1 MDTREYEWADIGV
14 VMAGRNVTG
23 FRNIS
28 YTESQEKES
37 LYAKGDKPHGIQHGN
52 KSYSGTVTL
61 LQSELD
67 AIETAA
73 GGDLLDAR
81 MNIVVSYGNPSKGD
95 VIKTDLISSLEF
107 TEVPKGMAQND
118 KFAEIELPFI
128 ALDIRRNYA

>member
-1 MDTREYEWADIGV
+1 MDTREYEWSDIGV
-14 VMAGRNVTG
+14 VMAGRNVTK

-28 YTESQEKES
+28 YTESQEKEA
-37 LYAKGDKPHGIQHGN
+37 LYAKGDKPHGIQRGN
-52 KSYSGTVTL
+52 KAFSGTVTL

-67 AIETAA
+67 AIDTAA

-81 MNIVVSYGNPSKGD
+81 MNIIVSYGNPSKGD

-107 TEVPKGMAQND
+107 TDVSKGMAQND